1 MKTSVT
7 YLGQVVSAEGVA
19 TDPKKI
25 KAVEE
30 WMTPSNLKEPRSF
43 LGLCSYYQRFIQ
55 GFPTLAKPLPKLTK
69 KSPEFVWGP
78 HQEAARQKL
87 ITAPV
92 LAYSDSKKPY
102 VLDTDAS
109 GVCIGTVMSQEQD
122 GKE

>member
-1 MKTSVT
+1 MRRLEDVLRRLEAAGLKLKPAKCQLMKTSVT

-30 WMTPSNLKEPRSF
+30 WTTPSNLKEPRSF

-92 LAYSDSKKPY
+92 LAYS
-102 VLDTDAS
+102 
-109 GVCIGTVMSQEQD
+109 E
-122 GKE
+122 